1 MQKRYQ
7 GFSPKF
13 DINTSIY
20 LFIHPFILRHF
31 NDTCVSVPDEDDTSE
46 NPPQWSPL
54 QLFLMS
60 AGVSKF
66 TSRFVNEQIDLQALM
81 LLTEDDL
88 TELGLGMGPRK
99 KLLKAVADRKA
110 ALEDPG
116 EVSDS
121 KL

>member
-1 MQKRYQ
+1 
-7 GFSPKF
+7 
-13 DINTSIY
+13 
-20 LFIHPFILRHF
+20 
-31 NDTCVSVPDEDDTSE
+31 VSVPDEDDTGE

-60 AGVSKF
+60 VGLSEF
-66 TSRFVNEQIDLQALM
+66 ISCFVNEQIDLQALM

-88 TELGLGMGPRK
+88 KTLGLGMGPRK
-99 KLLKAVADRKA
+99 KLLKAINDRKA

>member
-1 MQKRYQ
+1 L
-7 GFSPKF
+7 SPKF
-13 DINTSIY
+13 GISTSVH
-20 LFIHPFILRHF
+20 LFIHLFRLKHF
-31 NDTCVSVPDEDDTSE
+31 NKTCVSLPDEDDTSE

-60 AGVSKF
+60 AGLSQF
-66 TSRFVNEQIDLQALM
+66 TSCFVSEQIDLQALM

-88 TELGLGMGPRK
+88 KALGLGMGPRK
-99 KLLKAVADRKA
+99 KLLKAINDRKA